1 MAVQIYTLGQDIKYF
16 YMGNKQEKGSVE
28 LGEAARFEFSYNTK
42 KMWNSMTL
50 PELDS
55 FYLFSD

>member
-1 MAVQIYTLGQDIKYF
+1 
-16 YMGNKQEKGSVE
+16 MGNKQEKGSVE
-28 LGEAARFEFSYNTK
+28 LSEAARFEFSYNTK